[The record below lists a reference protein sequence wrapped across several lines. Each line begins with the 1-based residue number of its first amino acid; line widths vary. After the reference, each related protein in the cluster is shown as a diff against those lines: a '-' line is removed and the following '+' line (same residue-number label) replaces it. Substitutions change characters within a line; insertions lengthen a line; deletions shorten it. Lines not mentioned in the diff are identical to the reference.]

1 MVNTDF
7 EKIEKE
13 KVETLRFPETDV
25 LLSSESK
32 EKRQRDLE
40 RALSMGNLDQ
50 IKIRIYFEDF
60 ESQKFIE
67 TTVWGVTD
75 KRVILK
81 QGMVIPIHRIHFL
94 QL

>member
-13 KVETLRFPETDV
+13 EVEKLRFPESEV
-25 LLSSESK
+25 LTSLELK
-32 EKRQRDLE
+32 DKRRSDLD
-40 RALSMGNLDQ
+40 RALSMGNIDQ
-50 IKIRIYFEDF
+50 IKIRIYFEDDQ
-60 ESQKFIE
+60 SQKFIE

-81 QGMVIPIHRIHFL
+81 QGMVIPIHRIHYL